1 MAILTKCLTSISPD
15 LRSGPSPGRRLLA
28 IALCAMLTFGSV
40 FPCVAFAGEVDSE
53 GVGTAPEVEVPV
65 VPDFDPGGEETVL
78 EEAPAASGGE
88 EGAAETPPVEAEP
101 ELDTEVPSP
110 EEVTSA
116 VAETVAEEPEV
127 PAVTSPE
134 LETSPAAPEYVPQ
147 QQVAS
152 EPVENQPLQ
161 APRQTDDRDA
171 TDPQSAPAA
180 IGTQAGES
188 EESQPVQAE
197 PSEEEP
203 SSPAP
208 ASSGDSHVN
217 LAGKRFYVVQPG
229 DCLTYIAEALLPAG
243 ATEAEIEDKIDR
255 LWRLNEERIGTGDR
269 NLILVGTVLRLR

>member
-15 LRSGPSPGRRLLA
+15 LRAGPSPGRRLLA
-28 IALCAMLTFGSV
+28 IGLCAMLTIGSV
-40 FPCVAFAGEVDSE
+40 FPGLAFAGEVDSE

-78 EEAPAASGGE
+78 EEAPAISGGE
-88 EGAAETPPVEAEP
+88 EGPAETEP

-116 VAETVAEEPEV
+116 VTETVAEEPQA
-127 PAVTSPE
+127 AVTTPE
-134 LETSPAAPEYVPQ
+134 LEAAPAEPEYVPQ
-147 QQVAS
+147 QEVAS

-161 APRQTDDRDA
+161 ALRQPEDRDA
-171 TDPQSAPAA
+171 ARPQSAPASTA
-180 IGTQAGES
+180 TQAGVS

-197 PSEEEP
+197 PSEEKP

-208 ASSGDSHVN
+208 AFSGDSQIS

-229 DCLTYIAEALLPAG
+229 DCLTYIAEALLPAA
-243 ATEAEIEDKIDR
+243 ATQTEIEDEVDR
-255 LWRLNEERIGTGDR
+255 LWRLNEDRIGTGDR
-269 NLILVGTVLRLR
+269 NVILIGAVLRLR